1 MLRLSIRP
9 RCFARRGGISLG
21 TKPPI
26 APLSY
31 GASQTDRIAR
41 MRPPRRPRGC
51 AIAAAPAV
59 LRYGGV
65 GTPVWCG
72 EKRQHLSIYNAH
84 FTAPSRKTLGA
95 PLLRPPIVAEAG
107 YGQIFTLRRRVSRSD
122 PRSVSDS
129 SISGDCARAAARPPE
144 SHLHNLFAPYFKSTY

>member
-1 MLRLSIRP
+1 
-9 RCFARRGGISLG
+9 
-21 TKPPI
+21 
-26 APLSY
+26 
-31 GASQTDRIAR
+31 

-129 SISGDCARAAARPPE
+129 SISGDCARTAARPPE
-144 SHLHNLFAPYFKSTY
+144 KSPAQSFCSLFQEDLLTRKRDIFFSGRRKNRRSVDVPIFFIPPTL